1 MRITVIQGDGLVGV
15 DGVFREVDL
24 SHLDENIHAIQ
35 FDTQAGKGHVEFDM
49 DAQGKK
55 PANQDLTSFADY
67 QWVVQAWEDAAPSPE
82 PEPEPP
88 GPPSQCTRRQ
98 GRLALLQTPH
108 GEATKLD
115 AVEAALEAIA
125 DPMQKRAAMIE
136 YEADTWERSN
146 AFLQAMWA
154 QLGSTEEQ
162 LDALFT
168 LAVTL

>member
-1 MRITVIQGDGLVGV
+1 MPYARNGGISTADMSAVPGWVYISDEQYKQALDGMASGKVISVDDGFALI
-15 DGVFREVDL
+15 D
-24 SHLDENIHAIQ
+24 
-35 FDTQAGKGHVEFDM
+35 
-49 DAQGKK
+49 K
-55 PANQDLTSFADY
+55 PADPD
-67 QWVVQAWEDAAPSPE
+67 E
-82 PEPEPP
+82 PTPPDEPVKP
-88 GPPSQCTRRQ
+88 QRCTRRQ

-108 GEATKLD
+108 GEVTKLD
-115 AVEAALEAIA
+115 AAEAALEAIA